1 MHRRHLAGRLPGLLP
16 QALRSAV
23 CPYTVTPDG
32 DFLVAR
38 VPDNSSMLLVSAC
51 SGHGFKHSAGLGEA
65 IAEALATDT
74 LPASLVDFAAG
85 RLTSSG

>member
-16 QALRSAV
+16 RVMRSAV

-38 VPDNSSMLLVSAC
+38 VPDNPRVLLVSAC

-65 IAEALATDT
+65 TAEAVVTGR
-74 LPASLVDFAAG
+74 LPASLAGFAAD
-85 RLTSSG
+85 RLTPAG